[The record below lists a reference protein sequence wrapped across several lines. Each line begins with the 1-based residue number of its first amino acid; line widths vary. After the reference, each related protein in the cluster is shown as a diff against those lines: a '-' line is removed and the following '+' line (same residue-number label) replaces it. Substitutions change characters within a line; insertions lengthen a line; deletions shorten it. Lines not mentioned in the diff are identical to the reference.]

1 MKPNFLKLTL
11 VALVLLLAG
20 GSLQAIKI
28 TIPDQYEEQIKAIN
42 KAEKATVERQL
53 EAVEG
58 GDNQPAEP
66 QDGMQFSTGE
76 DSENG
81 LEAPSDEKP
90 GVSESLAQSIAE
102 ANKTA
107 GEFELEAPE
116 GQGFVSGQIV
126 DKETGQPLSGVAI
139 LIEGTDVGTITD
151 SGGRYTL
158 GPAPEG
164 EYTVNFFKSGYIEA
178 NVTDFAVVADEVSVF
193 PFALP
198 PRPTEMSDD
207 VYVLQD
213 FSVSAEEANDM
224 MLKLDLKFDSSRAL
238 DVFSSEDFSKFAA
251 SDVADAVTK
260 IAGVS
265 VNDGKFPSVR
275 GLNDRYT
282 VTTMNGMPVPSPDPF
297 RKSPQFDI
305 FPSSLLDSIIVS
317 KTATADLSGESTAAN
332 FDLITK
338 QFPEEF
344 FLKGSVGTGFHSG
357 SIKDFR
363 TFDRPDRYLLT
374 DAAGRLKQAPFDSPL
389 GSSDPNFEGSRQLGS
404 VSRDAHPNT
413 SFSLSTGNTFEFA
426 NGRKLGLVFAGYHKR
441 ETSAIL
447 DAQNVQGYDFNGA
460 DRLVPVTI
468 TLPPFLGGGTIDS
481 FENRSIPIGDE
492 TTYDYEE
499 YEENVKLGGLVGLSY
514 ELNDEHRV
522 FGNFF
527 LSRTADTVV
536 ARNFNGQNPD
546 EQISEDRDLFLLRE
560 QLYYVERSLALA
572 QIGGE
577 HSFSS
582 VRFEPEM
589 DWGLQR
595 ARTSQD
601 EPDFRDTFVVHR
613 FSDYPEGDIPESVSR
628 DNQAYNVNSGDNLP
642 LSSNSWRYVQ
652 EDEDTGRLDFALN
665 PTDAVKVSFGGMASR
680 AERISEIQTFIEGRG
695 DADPTGTTPAGTGI
709 TNANLRN
716 GSRSIRGNSE
726 AMRDIDALYL
736 SADLEPTDWLKLNF
750 GYRLEDSILS
760 VNSVTILDSSNSL
773 ANSFRAYDASRATF
787 ISSPNPDGLDR
798 AVLARAAEAEV
809 LGVPDGQRFMPG
821 DSIASSL
828 ENRLYL
834 PSANLTITP
843 VEGIQFKLGY
853 YETINRPSFR
863 EITPDIFV
871 DVGTGDQ
878 LGGNPFL
885 TSSTAENYDFRV
897 EFYPGQFEFSLPY
910 ADLIFHADDMLGLSL
925 FRKNIDSP
933 IEFLRPTD
941 QNLDEIPFNNPEGA
955 VAEGIEFEFS
965 KNLGFL
971 PLPYAEYFSLGGNA
985 AFTSAVAGVSDAE
998 SALLGLNNN
1007 TEPDALD
1014 DERQLTE
1021 QPKQIL
1027 NLDLTYEHPDWGTRV
1042 TLAYN
1047 EKSEILEAIGS
1058 EEDFDAFRGP
1068 TERLDLIVT
1077 HEFKNGLTASFAV
1090 KNLLDEGYETYFRNR
1105 APDPTVDTS
1114 NMENP
1119 SEFTQDRPRQ
1129 TVDTI
1134 GRSFSFSLSYDF

>member
-1 MKPNFLKLTL
+1 MKAKFLTPI
-11 VALVLLLAG
+11 AALLLLLVS
-20 GSLQAIKI
+20 GSTLQAIKI
-28 TIPDQYEEQIKAIN
+28 TIPEQYEEQVEAIQEAQKA
-42 KAEKATVERQL
+42 KVQRQL
-53 EAVEG
+53 ESSGGAETPGQASNDGGMDFDSGQSSRANNNEDATPEG
-58 GDNQPAEP
+58 ESGASEP
-66 QDGMQFSTGE
+66 
-76 DSENG
+76 
-81 LEAPSDEKP
+81 L
-90 GVSESLAQSIAE
+90 VQSIAE
-102 ANKTA
+102 ATKTA

-116 GQGFVSGQIV
+116 GEGFVSGQVV
-126 DKETGQPLSGVAI
+126 DKESGQPISGVAI
-139 LIEGTDVGTITD
+139 LIDGTEIGTVTD
-151 SGGRYTL
+151 GEGRYTL
-158 GPAPEG
+158 GPAPADD
-164 EYTVNFFKSGYIEA
+164 YTINFFKSGYIEA
-178 NVTDFAVVADEVSVF
+178 NVTEYTVVAGEVSVF

-198 PRPTEMSDD
+198 PRPTEMSDE

-213 FSVSAEEANDM
+213 FSVTADEANDM
-224 MLKLDLKFDSSRAL
+224 MMKLDIKFDSSRAL

-305 FPSSLLDSIIVS
+305 FPSALLDSIVVS
-317 KTATADLSGESTAAN
+317 KSATADLSGESTAAN

-338 QFPEEF
+338 QLPEGF

-357 SIKDFR
+357 SIEDFR

-404 VSRDAHPNT
+404 VSRDAQPNT

-447 DAQNVQGYDFNGA
+447 EAQNIQGYNFNGA

-468 TLPPFLGGGTIDS
+468 TLPPFLGGGTIDT
-481 FENRSIPIGDE
+481 FENRSIPFGDE
-492 TTYDYEE
+492 STYDYEE

-514 ELNDEHRV
+514 ELNEEQRF

-527 LSRTADTVV
+527 LSRTADTLV
-536 ARNFNGQNPD
+536 ARSFNGRNPN
-546 EQISEDRDLFLLRE
+546 EQISQDTDLFLLRE
-560 QLYYVERSLALA
+560 QLYYVERSLALG
-572 QIGGE
+572 QMGGE
-577 HSFSS
+577 HSFPSL
-582 VRFEPEM
+582 RFEPEM
-589 DWGLQR
+589 KWGLQR
-595 ARTSQD
+595 AQTSQD

-613 FSDYPEGDIPESVSR
+613 YSDYSGGNIPESVSR
-628 DNQAYNVNSGDNLP
+628 DSQAYNVNSGDNLP

-652 EDEDTGRLDFALN
+652 EDEDTGRLDFALK
-665 PTDAVKVSFGGMASR
+665 PSDVIKFSFGGMASR
-680 AERISEIQTFIEGRG
+680 AERTSEIQTFLEGRG
-695 DADPTGTTPAGTGI
+695 DAEPTGTSPAGTGI
-709 TNANLRN
+709 TDANLRN
-716 GSRSIRGNSE
+716 GSRSIRGASE
-726 AMRDIDALYL
+726 AIRDIDALYL

-760 VNSVTILDSSNSL
+760 VDSRTILDSSNSL
-773 ANSFRAYDASRATF
+773 ANVFRQYDAARANAQLPGAPATT
-787 ISSPNPDGLDR
+787 
-798 AVLARAAEAEV
+798 LARAAEAGV
-809 LGVPDGQRFMPG
+809 LGVPDGQRFISG
-821 DSIASSL
+821 DNIAQDL
-828 ENRLYL
+828 EDRLYL
-834 PSANLTITP
+834 PSANFTITP
-843 VEGIQFKLGY
+843 LEGMQIKLGY

-897 EFYPGQFEFSLPY
+897 EFYPGQFDFSLPFG
-910 ADLIFHADDMLGLSL
+910 DLLFHRNDMLGISL
-925 FRKNIDSP
+925 FRKKIDDP

-941 QNLDEIPFNNPEGA
+941 RNLDEIPFNNPEGA
-955 VAEGIEFEFS
+955 VTEGIEFEFS

-971 PLPYAEYFSLGGNA
+971 QLPYTEYFSFGGNL
-985 AFTSAVAGVSDAE
+985 AFTSAVAEVSDAE
-998 SALLGLNNN
+998 LALLGLNNN
-1007 TEPDALD
+1007 TDGSALD

-1047 EKSEILEAIGS
+1047 EKSEILQAIGS
-1058 EEDFDAFRGP
+1058 EQDFDAFRGP
-1068 TERLDLIVT
+1068 TERLDLIVS
-1077 HEFKNGLTASFAV
+1077 HEFKNGLTANFAI

-1105 APDPTVDTS
+1105 APDPSVDTS
-1114 NMENP
+1114 DMENP
-1119 SEFTQDRPRQ
+1119 AEFGQDQPRQ
-1129 TVDTI
+1129 VVDTI
-1134 GRSFSFSLSYDF
+1134 GRSFSFSISYDF